1 MRSHLSARSDGGHA
15 AQNGL
20 AARGRTA
27 SSRSQHDP
35 AARPN
40 RQSSMSSANSK
51 PVDRLKHG
59 GERTSSPEGRWKD
72 KGKGR
77 DTTAERNVEESDR
90 DREQQPSTADTL
102 TESLGL
108 TGSGPNI
115 KDASLNTGESFYEYP
130 AVYI

>member
-1 MRSHLSARSDGGHA
+1 
-15 AQNGL
+15 
-20 AARGRTA
+20 
-27 SSRSQHDP
+27 
-35 AARPN
+35 
-40 RQSSMSSANSK
+40 MSSANSK

-59 GERTSSPEGRWKD
+59 GERTSSPEGRWKG